1 MTSALPQIDIP
12 RIASETARAY
22 AARVEYVIAGEGR
35 SIDRLADQ
43 RRSKSG
49 SRSTTL
55 LNWSAKYG
63 WVESAR
69 AYDNTIATLKAQHAA
84 QAELSSYRDALE
96 NHRARYQKAGQD
108 LYAIASGLLSQ
119 CARAIKGEQI
129 KGADGKTYTIPA
141 MELTPATVSTAMR
154 ALAIA
159 ADLEAHALR
168 IAELLPALS
177 RGGDE

>member
-1 MTSALPQIDIP
+1 MTIALPQIDIP
-12 RIASETARAY
+12 RQATEGETDRAY
-22 AARVEYVIAGEGR
+22 RAKAAYLTMGAGR
-35 SIDRLADQ
+35 SLVKVRQEIGT
-43 RRSKSG
+43 RSV
-49 SRSTTL
+49 RFL
-55 LNWSAKYG
+55 EIWSVKYG

-84 QAELSSYRDALE
+84 QAELSSYREALE

-129 KGADGKTYTIPA
+129 KGADGKVYTIPA